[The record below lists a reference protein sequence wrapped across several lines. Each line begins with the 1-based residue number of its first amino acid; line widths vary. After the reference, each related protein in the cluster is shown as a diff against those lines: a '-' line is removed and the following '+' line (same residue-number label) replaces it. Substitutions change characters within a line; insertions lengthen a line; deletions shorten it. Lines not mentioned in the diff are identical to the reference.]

1 MSYSLVDFWFSLGY
15 IVFMKL
21 RFKNNETDTVW
32 TTTTMESSEDDD
44 GDSASYGRNGSLY
57 EQLEDT
63 DLVVDLKEIVDSLL
77 DIEPNITW
85 TEKVLKVSFDDIESD
100 SDIRDAIGAIIEH
113 IQDAC
118 GIEVVGLDEVD

>member
-1 MSYSLVDFWFSLGY
+1 
-15 IVFMKL
+15 MKL

-32 TTTTMESSEDDD
+32 TTTTMESSDDDD

-77 DIEPNITW
+77 DVEPNITW